1 MTMLARMNGVNTDG
15 GSVWYEKGM
24 QWAKEQ
30 GISDGSNPNG
40 MITREQLVS
49 MLYRSLSSP
58 DAGGSLNGYPDAGTV
73 SSWAEDAMI
82 WAVSSGLIQGGS
94 NGALNPGG
102 NATRAEAAVILM
114 RFCEMPAG

>member
-58 DAGGSLNGYPDAGTV
+58 DAGTV

-102 NATRAEAAVILM
+102 NATRAEVAVILM